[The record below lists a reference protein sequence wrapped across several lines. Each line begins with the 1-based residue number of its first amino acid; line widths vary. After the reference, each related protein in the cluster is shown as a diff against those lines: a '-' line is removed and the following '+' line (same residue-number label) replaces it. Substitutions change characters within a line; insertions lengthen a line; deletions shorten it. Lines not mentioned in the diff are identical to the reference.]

1 MAIEVDATKVAEV
14 LASNNPERLAN
25 NNAGQESILQQQLDE
40 ALAIETGPAVVN
52 EISTAALEASR
63 AAAPATETVET
74 NPAPAAPATETV
86 EANPAPTATTTE
98 TVETNAATAAPEA
111 EPTPNEAEPQGQTF
125 RDTQQSTIDEIV

>member
-25 NNAGQESILQQQLDE
+25 NNAGEESILQQQLNE

-52 EISTAALEASR
+52 EVSTAALEASR

-74 NPAPAAPATETV
+74 NPAPAAP
-86 EANPAPTATTTE
+86 PATE
-98 TVETNAATAAPEA
+98 TVETNTATVAPEA